1 MVGLRGVKHVLVAG
15 LRRLGGV
22 TGVSGMFVSQPGV
35 TGTGVRGA
43 AEVEGWA
50 PPDPTGRGG
59 AAEAEGCAAE
69 VEGWAPPGG
78 AEGAGAE
85 GGGNCKEQEW
95 IL

>member
-50 PPDPTGRGG
+50 PPD
-59 AAEAEGCAAE
+59 
-69 VEGWAPPGG
+69 G

>member
-1 MVGLRGVKHVLVAG
+1 MVGLRGVKHNVLVAG

-22 TGVSGMFVSQPGV
+22 AGVSGMFVSQPGV

-50 PPDPTGRGG
+50 PPGG
-59 AAEAEGCAAE
+59 AAEVEGCAAEAEG
-69 VEGWAPPGG
+69 W

-85 GGGNCKEQEW
+85 GGGGCKEQEW

>member
-1 MVGLRGVKHVLVAG
+1 MVGLRGVKHNVLVAG

-43 AEVEGWA
+43 AEVEGWT
-50 PPDPTGRGG
+50 PPGPAGRCGAAEVEG
-59 AAEAEGCAAE
+59 CAAEAEG
-69 VEGWAPPGG
+69 W

-85 GGGNCKEQEW
+85 GGGGCKEQEW